1 MTADQAVSQVTAEQ
15 VQEALGRFLEERVKT
30 AVAVDQDLF
39 RSGLVSSM
47 FAMGSLVVHLEEQ
60 YDIAIVGPDLKLDS
74 FRTIEAMTALVLRL
88 GAAKEDAGV

>member
-47 FAMGSLVVHLEEQ
+47 FAMELVVHLEEQ